1 MSPVES
7 LIRLVCGFKQAT
19 LRRNMAPDPR
29 LDPAVAQSRAAA
41 GELSVG
47 SLALFLG
54 RAHFGCVATVLPDVS
69 RGLSKQV
76 TSMLF

>member
-1 MSPVES
+1 
-7 LIRLVCGFKQAT
+7 
-19 LRRNMAPDPR
+19 MAPDPR

-41 GELSVG
+41 GELRVG
-47 SLALFLG
+47 GRALFLG

-76 TSMLF
+76 TSISVLSCRPDRPHFLCPPCFVY